1 MVFFGSDCLP
11 DINKRT
17 LKLLAIY
24 VESIEVLLQLQDF
37 HDGQSDFLFLVVLLE
52 TEGRYVAI
60 LAALHAAFQV
70 CVVLIFADVDFHVLA
85 VDEAADELD

>member
-1 MVFFGSDCLP
+1 MVFLGSDRLP
-11 DINKRT
+11 DVNERT
-17 LKLLAIY
+17 LELLAIY
-24 VESIEVLLQLQDF
+24 VESVEVLLQLEDF
-37 HDGQSDFLFLVVLLE
+37 HDGQRHFLFLVVLLE

-70 CVVLIFADVDFHVLA
+70 CVVLILADVDFHVLA